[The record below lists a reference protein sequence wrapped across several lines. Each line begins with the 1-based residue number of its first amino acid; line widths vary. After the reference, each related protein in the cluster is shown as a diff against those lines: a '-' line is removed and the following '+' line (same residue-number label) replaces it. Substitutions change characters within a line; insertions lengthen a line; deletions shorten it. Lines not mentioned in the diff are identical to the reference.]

1 MRTVL
6 LLIHVTM
13 ALALT
18 PACRDGGR
26 LRSDLRFKY
35 SYEDTI
41 ADQSLDIDFSQRSG
55 ESIRCNAAGTAVLA
69 DGVTLSVPCE
79 SVTRAEGPDMDI
91 FGWAKQLVVGKRGSV
106 KVFSGDL
113 NASPIEFTSGDEC
126 GSKVRMSLGGHY
138 LAAVCKNAIRVYRF
152 DSTWSDHEEI
162 SFPNALDHELHV
174 DLNHEDYMIVSEP
187 STNKVSIYRLGIY
200 IDKVKSLNGN
210 GEVATAV
217 NCRGSVFAYASGG
230 STKLTQL
237 SQKDGLWTNLAAISV
252 NPVKLSMSS
261 DVLAIAL
268 ADKTSIYMFSNSGT
282 SYAEYKTYPDVATVV
297 RVEHDDFAIVSDALY
312 IFNDGPSTKCRALQK
327 LEDGV
332 CVDCGPGH
340 TNAHDNTETTC
351 NPIQCTSSQYAFD
364 SACLACPAGASG
376 VAGPATVDSVCT
388 CQAGKSFNS
397 GACNAILCGENFRVS
412 GNECVPCDVGEA
424 NTAGDDASGADTG
437 CFPFFCNPDEFVLEH
452 VCTPCPDGGRRA
464 ETDNRSGNDTTCEP
478 ITTCAADEYYDS
490 SCQSCYVGTA
500 SEVIDDS
507 IQKLGNASC
516 VAVVCA
522 ENERVSSNACVACP
536 AGAFSVGGDDATGA
550 DTQCTCSP
558 NYEGDG
564 TSCSAC
570 GTNEVSVDGAP
581 CSCGANSESDG
592 SGCVVCPADSGAL
605 PGPITAKCIKNE
617 GATWHDE
624 GSVAEAGACT
634 ASLDCTTKAS
644 TTSGCIQPYED
655 GLQTSSPC
663 CALHEPS
670 KCGCNDN
677 FRVVNNVCTAC
688 PTGEVRPAGDD
699 PDNGNTYCNTE
710 GITLAFGNNGDTDFV
725 YDGQNDPD
733 INLKVGQLYTFMRDS
748 GGHPLRILSESDVA
762 SLVSSGLDAITWSS
776 PTTTNLPSGRTWQRS
791 TVRGDDFI
799 VYGGYNTNAAFVLD
813 TTTLDW
819 STLGTDPGTR
829 REHVMVTH
837 GTDVYVHGGYGSD
850 YLSDVWK
857 LDSSNAWSSVTTT
870 GTAPARMGHTAVVHG
885 GAMYVFGGS
894 TTGGSNPTSV
904 HKLDLTTYEWSSV
917 TTTGSAASGRYEH
930 SAVVYGDDMI
940 VYGGSYNK
948 NDVKKLNLLTYE
960 WSSVTTTGTMTSRAS
975 HQAGV
980 IGDFMFVFGGNK
992 EASNTVVDELWT
1004 LNLLTNEWAQHTE
1017 ANAPSARQRF
1027 TMGVHNND
1035 LLIYGTG
1042 ASNSVDFHKLSVTM
1056 GVGGLQSLPTSSLS
1070 NVDAVQGSANI
1081 VHTFTT
1087 AGTYYYVCTAHLG
1100 MFGKLVVSWEACTI
1114 DTYGSI
1120 TLSSSCQIQSTVS
1133 LTGATTI
1140 HAGLR
1145 STGQKLILGMAD
1157 ISPAINAGAYALT
1170 INGFEISGVES
1181 NNALVESTT
1190 GTITL
1195 NSVDIKGNTRNT
1207 GAMFKTTDGH
1217 IVGQSMVIENSGDMF
1232 EAAGGDISLADTV
1245 VSTSKTVIKQ
1255 VGGAVLVRDV
1265 NITGGTLADLTD
1277 ATSVFEAVFT
1287 DGGDGIKAVRS
1298 AVQVERSQFK
1308 GHSAAPIQF
1317 DSSACTKCDRELVI
1331 ESSTFEDSV
1340 AIDATT
1346 DANKPVVK
1354 VIETSFKSSGS
1365 LVSDNGVEL
1374 YVIDEVDG
1382 EEMTTSETKTETC
1395 LPYQCSHK
1403 PLATSCKVVS
1413 GKGTQC
1419 ICDVGVATYNIENNE
1434 LDKKTTV
1441 EEMLALLFATA
1452 DTADRVVKLVDRNS
1466 RYIPTQPTATAAKS
1480 NILLLKPTNSDGEF
1494 QSEKT
1499 ILLKPDSGTLCA
1511 TFQTWLCAE
1520 LTACHY
1526 ANGTI
1531 TADCDGNKILTGAFN
1546 ATRRFR
1552 SILKA
1557 VHPEDPNCNGAI
1569 SNLKQQC
1576 SNNGEFYTRCVKN
1589 AHFHHDQCVC
1599 MDGMLPNSGGDACL
1613 LEQNLCD
1620 VNQRVLRGRCVACE
1634 GALTN
1639 KAGDDLTGSDTVCD
1653 DVICKEK
1660 FFSNGNGKCTI
1671 CPAGSFNLEGDIA
1684 YDADTS
1690 SNGPATSC
1698 CPSGQYEFDVD
1709 LTVGTRTCKACDDAT
1724 DSLRNRFGA
1733 NGAGLHCCR
1742 GSRLDAAD
1750 SLKCGRIL
1758 DYYKKVCQPLEANAA
1773 TCKSY

>member
-1 MRTVL
+1 
-6 LLIHVTM
+6 M
-13 ALALT
+13 AVALT
-18 PACRDGGR
+18 PTCRETGR

-35 SYEDTI
+35 SYEDTLS
-41 ADQSLDIDFSQRSG
+41 DQSLDIDFSQRSG
-55 ESIRCNAAGTAVLA
+55 ESIRCNAAGTEVVA
-69 DGVTLSVPCE
+69 DGVTLSIPCE
-79 SVTRAEGPDMDI
+79 SVTRAEGPGMDI
-91 FGWAKQLVVGKRGSV
+91 FGWAKQLVVGKKGSV

-113 NASPIEFTSGDEC
+113 NASPVEFTSGDEC
-126 GSKVRMSLGGHY
+126 GSTVRMALGGHY
-138 LAAVCKNAIRVYRF
+138 MAAVCKKAVRVYRF
-152 DSTWSDHEEI
+152 DGTWSDHKEI
-162 SFPNALDHELHV
+162 SFPNAVDHELRV

-237 SQKDGLWTNLAAISV
+237 SQKDGSWTNLAAISV
-252 NPVKLSMSS
+252 DPVKMSMSS

-268 ADKTSIYMFSNSGT
+268 ADKTNVYMFANSGT

-297 RVEHDDFAIVSDALY
+297 RVEHDDLAIVSDALY
-312 IFNDGPSTKCRALQK
+312 IFNEGPSTKCRALQK

-332 CVDCGPGH
+332 CVDCGAGH

-351 NPIQCTSSQYAFD
+351 NPIQCTSSQYA
-364 SACLACPAGASG
+364 SNNACHDCPATATG
-376 VAGPATVDSVCT
+376 VAGPATIDSVCT
-388 CQAGKSFNS
+388 CQAGALFDT
-397 GACNAILCGENFRVS
+397 GACNAILCAENEHVS
-412 GNECVPCDVGEA
+412 ANECTACPAGEA
-424 NTAGDDASGADTG
+424 NAAGDDASGADTQ
-437 CFPFFCNPDEFVLEH
+437 CEAVSCSINEFVSENI
-452 VCTPCPDGGRRA
+452 CTPCPDGGQRNAGDDAR
-464 ETDNRSGNDTTCEP
+464 GNDTACEP
-478 ITTCAADEYYDS
+478 ITTCAANEYYDS
-490 SCQSCYVGTA
+490 SCQSCFAGTA

-516 VAVVCA
+516 AAVLCA
-522 ENERVSSNACVACP
+522 ENERVQNNACVACP
-536 AGAFSVGGDDATGA
+536 AGALSAGGDDATGA

-564 TSCSAC
+564 TSCTAC
-570 GTNEVSVDGAP
+570 GANEVSSDGAP
-581 CSCGANSESDG
+581 CSCGADSESDG
-592 SGCVVCPADSGAL
+592 SGCVACPANSGAL
-605 PGPITAKCIKNE
+605 PGPITSKCIKNE
-617 GATWHDE
+617 AAIWHDE
-624 GSVAEAGACT
+624 GSAAEAGACT
-634 ASLDCTTKAS
+634 ATLDCTTKAS
-644 TTSGCIQPYED
+644 TSAGCIQPYED
-655 GLQTSSPC
+655 GGVLQQTTPC
-663 CALHEPS
+663 CAIHEPS
-670 KCGCNDN
+670 KCGCNEN
-677 FRVVNNVCTAC
+677 YRVVDNVCTAC

-710 GITLAFGNNGDTDFV
+710 GITLAFGNNGDDDFV

-733 INLKVGQLYTFMRDS
+733 ISLKVGQLYTFMRDS
-748 GGHPLRILSESDVA
+748 GGHPLRISSEADC
-762 SLVSSGLDAITWSS
+762 
-776 PTTTNLPSGRTWQRS
+776 PTC
-791 TVRGDDFI
+791 
-799 VYGGYNTNAAFVLD
+799 A
-813 TTTLDW
+813 
-819 STLGTDPGTR
+819 
-829 REHVMVTH
+829 
-837 GTDVYVHGGYGSD
+837 
-850 YLSDVWK
+850 
-857 LDSSNAWSSVTTT
+857 T
-870 GTAPARMGHTAVVHG
+870 GTYDTLPPA
-885 GAMYVFGGS
+885 F
-894 TTGGSNPTSV
+894 
-904 HKLDLTTYEWSSV
+904 D
-917 TTTGSAASGRYEH
+917 
-930 SAVVYGDDMI
+930 
-940 VYGGSYNK
+940 
-948 NDVKKLNLLTYE
+948 
-960 WSSVTTTGTMTSRAS
+960 
-975 HQAGV
+975 
-980 IGDFMFVFGGNK
+980 
-992 EASNTVVDELWT
+992 
-1004 LNLLTNEWAQHTE
+1004 
-1017 ANAPSARQRF
+1017 
-1027 TMGVHNND
+1027 
-1035 LLIYGTG
+1035 
-1042 ASNSVDFHKLSVTM
+1042 
-1056 GVGGLQSLPTSSLS
+1056 GL
-1070 NVDAVQGSANI
+1070 VDAVQGSANI
-1081 VHTFTT
+1081 VHTFTK
-1087 AGTYYYVCTAHLG
+1087 AGTYYYVCTSHPA
-1100 MFGKLVVSWEACTI
+1100 MVGKLVVSWEACNI

-1140 HAGLR
+1140 HMGLR
-1145 STGQKLILGMAD
+1145 STGQKLILGMGD

-1181 NNALVESTT
+1181 DNAFVESTT

-1195 NSVDIKGNTRNT
+1195 NSVDIKGNTRGT
-1207 GAMFKTTDGH
+1207 GAMFKTADGH
-1217 IVGQSMVIENSGDMF
+1217 IVGQSMVIEDSGDMF

-1255 VGGAVLVRDV
+1255 VGGAVVVRDV
-1265 NITGGTLADLTD
+1265 NITGGTLADMTD

-1287 DGGDGIKAVRS
+1287 DGGDGIKSVRS
-1298 AVQVERSQFK
+1298 AVQVERSHFK
-1308 GHSAAPIQF
+1308 GHTTAPIQF
-1317 DSSACTKCDRELVI
+1317 DSTSCTKCDRELVV

-1346 DANKPVVK
+1346 DANKPKVK
-1354 VIETSFKSSGS
+1354 VIETSFTSSGS
-1365 LVSDNGVEL
+1365 VVSDNGMEL

-1382 EEMTTSETKTETC
+1382 KEMSTTETKTETC

-1419 ICDVGVATYNIENNE
+1419 ICDVGVATYNMENNE

-1441 EEMLALLFATA
+1441 EEMLSVLFATA
-1452 DTADRVVKLVDRNS
+1452 DTADRVVKLVDRNE
-1466 RYIPTQPTATAAKS
+1466 RYIPTQPTSAASKS
-1480 NILLLKPTNSDGEF
+1480 NILLLKPTNVDGEF

-1499 ILLKPDSGTLCA
+1499 ILLRPDSGTVCA

-1531 TADCDGNKILTGAFN
+1531 TADCDGIKILTGAFN

-1552 SILKA
+1552 SVLKA

-1576 SNNGEFYTRCVKN
+1576 SNNGEFYTRCVQN

-1599 MDGMLPNSGGDACL
+1599 MDGMLPNSAGDACL
-1613 LEQNLCD
+1613 LEQNLCA

-1634 GALTN
+1634 GHLTN

-1653 DVICKEK
+1653 DVICKEN
-1660 FFSNGNGKCTI
+1660 FYSDGSGKCRI
-1671 CPAGSFNLEGDIA
+1671 CAVGSFNLEGDIA

-1690 SNGPATSC
+1690 ANGPATTC

-1709 LTVGTRTCKACDDAT
+1709 LIAGTRVCKACDDAT

-1742 GSRLDAAD
+1742 GTRLDAAD

>member
-1 MRTVL
+1 
-6 LLIHVTM
+6 M
-13 ALALT
+13 AVALT
-18 PACRDGGR
+18 PTCREGGR

-35 SYEDTI
+35 SYEDTVS
-41 ADQSLDIDFSQRSG
+41 DQSTDIDFSQRSG
-55 ESIRCNAAGTAVLA
+55 ESIRCNAAGTEVVA
-69 DGVTLSVPCE
+69 DGVTLSIPCE
-79 SVTRAEGPDMDI
+79 SVTRAEGPGMDI
-91 FGWAKQLVVGKRGSV
+91 FGWAKQLVVGKKGSV
-106 KVFSGDL
+106 KIFAGDL
-113 NASPIEFTSGDEC
+113 NASPTEFTSGDEC
-126 GSKVRMSLGGHY
+126 GSKVRMALGGHY
-138 LAAVCKNAIRVYRF
+138 MAAVCKKAIRVYRF
-152 DSTWSDHEEI
+152 DSTWSDHDEI
-162 SFPNALDHELHV
+162 SFPNAVDHELRV

-200 IDKVKSLNGN
+200 IDKVKALNGN

-237 SQKDGLWTNLAAISV
+237 SQKDGTWGNLAAISAD
-252 NPVKLSMSS
+252 PVKLSMSN

-268 ADKTSIYMFSNSGT
+268 ADKTSIYMFANSGT

-297 RVEHDDFAIVSDALY
+297 RVEHDDLAIVSDALY
-312 IFNDGPSTKCRALQK
+312 IFNEGPSTKCRALQK

-332 CVDCGPGH
+332 CVDCGAGH

-351 NPIQCTSSQYAFD
+351 NPVQCSSSQYA
-364 SACLACPAGASG
+364 SNNACHDCPATATG

-388 CQAGKSFNS
+388 CQAGASFDAGVCS
-397 GACNAILCGENFRVS
+397 AILCDEDFRVS
-412 GNECVPCDVGEA
+412 GNECVPCDIGEA
-424 NTAGDDASGADTG
+424 NTADDDASGADTG

-452 VCTPCPDGGRRA
+452 VCIPCPDGGRRA
-464 ETDNRSGNDTTCEP
+464 ETDNRSGNDTVCEP
-478 ITTCAADEYYDS
+478 ITTCAADEYYDT
-490 SCQSCYVGTA
+490 SCQSCFAGTA

-516 VAVVCA
+516 EAVVCA
-522 ENERVSSNACVACP
+522 ENERVSSNTCVACP
-536 AGAFSVGGDDATGA
+536 AGALSAGGDDATGA

-564 TSCSAC
+564 TSCTVC
-570 GTNEVSVDGAP
+570 GANEVSADGAP
-581 CSCGANSESDG
+581 CSCGVDSESDG

-605 PGPITAKCIKNE
+605 PGPITAQCVKNE
-617 GATWHDE
+617 AAIWHDE
-624 GSVAEAGACT
+624 GSVTEAGACT
-634 ASLDCTTKAS
+634 ATLDCTTKAS
-644 TTSGCIQPYED
+644 TSGACIQPYED
-655 GLQTSSPC
+655 GGVIQQTTPC
-663 CALHEPS
+663 CALNEPS

-677 FRVVNNVCTAC
+677 YRVVDNVCTAC

-710 GITLAFGNNGDTDFV
+710 GITLAFGNNGDDDFV

-733 INLKVGQLYTFMRDS
+733 ISLKVGQLYTFMRDS
-748 GGHPLRILSESDVA
+748 GGHPLRILSEADC
-762 SLVSSGLDAITWSS
+762 
-776 PTTTNLPSGRTWQRS
+776 PTCATGTYDTLP
-791 TVRGDDFI
+791 
-799 VYGGYNTNAAFVLD
+799 AAFD
-813 TTTLDW
+813 
-819 STLGTDPGTR
+819 
-829 REHVMVTH
+829 
-837 GTDVYVHGGYGSD
+837 
-850 YLSDVWK
+850 
-857 LDSSNAWSSVTTT
+857 
-870 GTAPARMGHTAVVHG
+870 
-885 GAMYVFGGS
+885 
-894 TTGGSNPTSV
+894 
-904 HKLDLTTYEWSSV
+904 
-917 TTTGSAASGRYEH
+917 
-930 SAVVYGDDMI
+930 
-940 VYGGSYNK
+940 
-948 NDVKKLNLLTYE
+948 
-960 WSSVTTTGTMTSRAS
+960 
-975 HQAGV
+975 
-980 IGDFMFVFGGNK
+980 
-992 EASNTVVDELWT
+992 
-1004 LNLLTNEWAQHTE
+1004 
-1017 ANAPSARQRF
+1017 
-1027 TMGVHNND
+1027 
-1035 LLIYGTG
+1035 
-1042 ASNSVDFHKLSVTM
+1042 
-1056 GVGGLQSLPTSSLS
+1056 GL
-1070 NVDAVQGSANI
+1070 VDAVQGSANI
-1081 VHTFTT
+1081 VHTFTK
-1087 AGTYYYVCTAHLG
+1087 AGTYYYVCTSHPA
-1100 MFGKLVVSWEACTI
+1100 MVGKLVVSWEACTI

-1133 LTGATTI
+1133 LTGATNI
-1140 HAGLR
+1140 HMGLR

-1181 NNALVESTT
+1181 DNAFVESTT

-1217 IVGQSMVIENSGDMF
+1217 IVGQSMVIEDSGDMF

-1245 VSTSKTVIKQ
+1245 VTTSKTVIKQ
-1255 VGGAVLVRDV
+1255 VGGAVVVRDV
-1265 NITGGTLADLTD
+1265 NITGGTLADMTD

-1287 DGGDGIKAVRS
+1287 DGGEGIKSVRS
-1298 AVQVERSQFK
+1298 AVQVERSHFK
-1308 GHSAAPIQF
+1308 GHTTAPIQF
-1317 DSSACTKCDRELVI
+1317 DSTSCTKCDRELVV

-1346 DANKPVVK
+1346 DANKPKVK
-1354 VIETSFKSSGS
+1354 VIETSFTSGGS
-1365 LVSDNGVEL
+1365 VVSDNGLDL

-1382 EEMTTSETKTETC
+1382 EEMSTTETKTETC

-1403 PLATSCKVVS
+1403 PLATSCKVVD

-1419 ICDVGVATYNIENNE
+1419 ICDVGVATYNMENNE

-1441 EEMLALLFATA
+1441 EEMLAVLFATA
-1452 DTADRVVKLVDRNS
+1452 DTADRVVKLVDRNE
-1466 RYIPTQPTATAAKS
+1466 RYIPTQPTSTASKS
-1480 NILLLKPTNSDGEF
+1480 NILLLKPTNTDGEF

-1499 ILLKPDSGTLCA
+1499 ILLKPDSGIVCA

-1576 SNNGEFYTRCVKN
+1576 SNNGEFYTRCVQN

-1613 LEQNLCD
+1613 LEKNLCV
-1620 VNQRVLRGRCVACE
+1620 VNERVLRGRCVACE
-1634 GALTN
+1634 GHLTN

-1653 DVICKEK
+1653 DVICKEN
-1660 FFSNGNGKCTI
+1660 FYSDGNGKCTI
-1671 CPAGSFNLEGDIA
+1671 CALGSFNLEGDIA

-1709 LTVGTRTCKACDDAT
+1709 LTAGTRTCKACDDAT

-1742 GSRLDAAD
+1742 GTRLDAAD

>member
-79 SVTRAEGPDMDI
+79 TVTRAEGPDMDI

-113 NASPIEFTSGDEC
+113 NASPTEFTGGDEC

-152 DSTWSDHEEI
+152 DTTWSDHEEI

-217 NCRGSVFAYASGG
+217 NCRGPVFAYSSGG
-230 STKLTQL
+230 FTKLAQL
-237 SQKDGLWTNLAAISV
+237 SQKDGTWSNLAVIPV

-268 ADKTSIYMFSNSGT
+268 ADKTSIYMFANSGT
-282 SYAEYKTYPDVATVV
+282 SYAEYKTYPDVASVV

-327 LEDGV
+327 LEGGV

-364 SACLACPAGASG
+364 SACLACPAGATG

-424 NTAGDDASGADTG
+424 NSADDDASGADTG
-437 CFPFFCNPDEFVLEH
+437 CFPFFCNPDEFVLENE
-452 VCTPCPDGGRRA
+452 CLPCPDGGRRA
-464 ETDNRSGNDTTCEP
+464 ETDNRSGNDTVCEP

-617 GATWHDE
+617 GAIWHDE

-644 TTSGCIQPYED
+644 TASGCIQPYED
-655 GLQTSSPC
+655 GGVLQTSSPC

-710 GITLAFGNNGDTDFV
+710 GITLAFGNNGNDDFV

-733 INLKVGQLYTFMRDS
+733 ISLKVGQLYTFMRDS
-748 GGHPLRILSESDVA
+748 AGHPMRILSESDCPTCAGPTGTVELFDYTTTWQGNSGTQFILTQEECLSKADEVEALVQANYDPNYAMDIHSSTGEKMRVYSNGGTYVA
-762 SLVSSGLDAITWSS
+762 RGCSVRIYGGTTTAGVVVTPAGHNYMVWNDKLGGTNGQTPQNTY
-776 PTTTNLPSGRTWQRS
+776 PTTADEFIAVLPLPAT
-791 TVRGDDFI
+791 
-799 VYGGYNTNAAFVLD
+799 GGTGTYDTLPAAFD
-813 TTTLDW
+813 
-819 STLGTDPGTR
+819 
-829 REHVMVTH
+829 
-837 GTDVYVHGGYGSD
+837 
-850 YLSDVWK
+850 
-857 LDSSNAWSSVTTT
+857 
-870 GTAPARMGHTAVVHG
+870 
-885 GAMYVFGGS
+885 
-894 TTGGSNPTSV
+894 
-904 HKLDLTTYEWSSV
+904 
-917 TTTGSAASGRYEH
+917 
-930 SAVVYGDDMI
+930 
-940 VYGGSYNK
+940 
-948 NDVKKLNLLTYE
+948 
-960 WSSVTTTGTMTSRAS
+960 
-975 HQAGV
+975 
-980 IGDFMFVFGGNK
+980 
-992 EASNTVVDELWT
+992 
-1004 LNLLTNEWAQHTE
+1004 
-1017 ANAPSARQRF
+1017 
-1027 TMGVHNND
+1027 
-1035 LLIYGTG
+1035 
-1042 ASNSVDFHKLSVTM
+1042 
-1056 GVGGLQSLPTSSLS
+1056 GL
-1070 NVDAVQGSANI
+1070 VDAVQGSANI

-1087 AGTYYYVCTAHLG
+1087 AGTYYYVCTSHPA
-1100 MFGKLVVSWEACTI
+1100 MVGKLVVSWEACTI

-1140 HAGLR
+1140 HMGLR

-1157 ISPAINAGAYALT
+1157 VSPAINAGAYALT

-1181 NNALVESTT
+1181 DNAFVESTT

-1207 GAMFKTTDGH
+1207 GALFKTGDGH
-1217 IVGQSMVIENSGDMF
+1217 IVGQSLVIEDSGDMF

-1277 ATSVFEAVFT
+1277 ATSVFEAVYT

-1340 AIDATT
+1340 AIAATT
-1346 DANKPVVK
+1346 DVNKPVVK

-1365 LVSDNGVEL
+1365 VVSDNGVEL

-1419 ICDVGVATYNIENNE
+1419 ICDVGVATYNMENNE
-1434 LDKKTTV
+1434 LEKKTTV

-1452 DTADRVVKLVDRNS
+1452 DTADRVVKLVDRNE
-1466 RYIPTQPTATAAKS
+1466 RYIPTQPTSTASKS

-1599 MDGMLPNSGGDACL
+1599 MDGMLSNSGGDACL
-1613 LEQNLCD
+1613 LEQNLCA

-1684 YDADTS
+1684 YDADSS